1 MRNILHFYYQNRKK
15 IWMIILIIVIII
27 GLIRLANY
35 IVGHKSHNPDNTYQN
50 GNTIKDINGNSSTNA
65 IISSNNSLVDG
76 GQISSSTL
84 KTAKDTIES
93 FINYCNNGEVEQAY
107 NLLTDECKEELYPT
121 LEIFRENYWKGF
133 FEKQRIC
140 VIENWIGNTYKVTI
154 TEDMLTTGNS
164 INKNSYIDYVTIVR
178 SENSYK
184 LNINN
189 YIGRK
194 EINKTTEK
202 NGIEVNVVRKDT
214 YMDYET
220 YEIQVNNKSN
230 KDVMLDNLKE
240 SDTIYLQDSK
250 DVKYIAQNYKLQN
263 NDMIINSGLK
273 KNIKITFSNGYTTS
287 RELKYL
293 VFSKL
298 ISDYNSRVDI
308 NKQETYAFYID
319 L

>member
-15 IWMIILIIVIII
+15 IWAIILVIVIII
-27 GLIRLANY
+27 GLIRLLNY
-35 IVGHKSHNPDNTYQN
+35 IVGHKSPDSNNNIYQDN
-50 GNTIKDINGNSSTNA
+50 NIIKDINGNSSTNA

-76 GQISSSTL
+76 GKISSSTL
-84 KTAKDTIES
+84 KSAKDTIES

-140 VIENWIGNTYKVTI
+140 VIENWTSNTYKITI

-164 INKNSYIDYVTIVR
+164 INKNSYIDYVTIVK

-189 YIGRK
+189 YIGST
-194 EINKTTEK
+194 EINRSTEK
-202 NGIEVNVVRKDT
+202 NDIEIKVLRKNT

-220 YEIQVNNKSN
+220 YEIQVNNKSKN
-230 KDVMLDNLKE
+230 NIILDNLE
-240 SDTIYLQDSK
+240 QSDTIYLQDSK
-250 DVKYIAQNYKLQN
+250 DIKYIAQNYKLQN
-263 NDMIINSGLK
+263 NDMMINSGVK
-273 KNIKITFSNGYTTS
+273 KNIEITFSNGYTTS
-287 RELKYL
+287 RKLKYL

-298 ISDYNSRVDI
+298 ISNNID
-308 NKQETYAFYID
+308 KQETYAFYIN